1 MPRWSPDVLLAATVA
16 LLAAAC
22 ASPPPAAPDLQLT
35 RSHRAETVG
44 VDLDPA
50 AALALTIEWRWVTA
64 ASDDDLVPV
73 GSHAS
78 AVMGSA
84 AFGATPLIAS
94 EVKVALGEP
103 ARGVASR
110 LRALPPGVGTEL
122 EVQHDALPAGVTTV
136 LANGPLSV
144 ELSREPGTGNVG
156 LALVREGQ
164 VKLGSARGEETF
176 EPGGLAGADESEEGE
191 LEPDPAEA
199 ARRRER
205 ETPVAWREVL
215 PLDTRLE
222 PGGPPA
228 VIALTGGRS
237 PAALVLVI
245 EVQAA
250 PQEPEALAAHSSLVA
265 ESLAAVAA
273 TAARDAERAVALD
286 AAESK
291 HRQLLAAA
299 RAMAREGDRRRSG
312 VFLAAESGA
321 SLALDTLLVADDATL
336 EALGVAWRQ
345 TYGEDMDAL
354 VRGDNLAWSLESTT
368 ARWLAKAAE
377 GGELPAELEAVLLRQ
392 TGVVGRSPSLLTE
405 YVEESDG
412 LVAWRE
418 RIEQENRFALEDN
431 LPAARVRAFDWLA
444 ARGLQ
449 PPNYDPLG
457 SREERRA
464 ALLAADTSP

>member
-1 MPRWSPDVLLAATVA
+1 MPRWSRVVLLAAAVA

-35 RSHRAETVG
+35 RSHRAEAG
-44 VDLDPA
+44 AVDPDPA

-64 ASDDDLVPV
+64 ASDDRLLPV
-73 GSHAS
+73 GTHAS

-103 ARGVASR
+103 ARGVAAR
-110 LRALPPGVGTEL
+110 LRALPTGIATEL

-136 LANGPLSV
+136 LANGPLAV
-144 ELSREPGTGNVG
+144 ELSREPGTHDVG
-156 LALVREGQ
+156 LALLREGQ
-164 VKLGSARGEETF
+164 VALGAARGEDLI
-176 EPGGLAGADESEEGE
+176 EPGGLAGSEEGEEGE
-191 LEPDPAEA
+191 LEPDAAEA
-199 ARRRER
+199 TRRRER
-205 ETPVAWREVL
+205 ATPVAWREVL

-237 PAALVLVI
+237 PAALVLII
-245 EVQAA
+245 EVHPA
-250 PQEPEALAAHSSLVA
+250 PQEPDSLAAHQTLVA
-265 ESLAAVAA
+265 ESLADVEAS
-273 TAARDAERAVALD
+273 AAREAEQAAAVD
-286 AAESK
+286 AAEAK

-299 RAMAREGDRRRSG
+299 RSMAREGDRRRAG

-336 EALGVAWRQ
+336 ESLGAAWRQ
-345 TYGEDMDAL
+345 TAGEDMDAL
-354 VRGDNLAWSLESTT
+354 VRGDNLAWSLESTA

-412 LVAWRE
+412 LAAWRE

>member
-1 MPRWSPDVLLAATVA
+1 MPRRPQVLLAATVA

-22 ASPPPAAPDLQLT
+22 ASHPPTPPDLQLT
-35 RSHRAETVG
+35 RSHRAGTAA
-44 VDLDPA
+44 VDPDPA

-64 ASDDDLVPV
+64 ASDAELVPV

-94 EVKVALGEP
+94 DVRVALGEP
-103 ARGVASR
+103 ARGVAAR
-110 LRALPPGVGTEL
+110 LRALPAGVATEL

-136 LANGPLSV
+136 LANGPLAV
-144 ELSREPGTGNVG
+144 ELSREPGTANVG
-156 LALVREGQ
+156 LALLREGQ
-164 VKLGSARGEETF
+164 VALGAARGEEAI
-176 EPGGLAGADESEEGE
+176 EPGGLAGAEEGDEGEPE
-191 LEPDPAEA
+191 LDPAEA

-205 ETPVAWREVL
+205 QTPVAWREVL

-228 VIALTGGRS
+228 VIALMGGRS
-237 PAALVLVI
+237 QAALVLVI

-250 PQEPEALAAHSSLVA
+250 PQEPEALAAHEALVA
-265 ESLAAVAA
+265 ETLADVAA
-273 TAARDAERAVALD
+273 TTTREAEQAAALD

-291 HRQLLAAA
+291 RRQLLAAA
-299 RAMAREGDRRRSG
+299 RSMAQAGDRRRAG

-336 EALGVAWRQ
+336 ESLGAAWRQ
-345 TYGEDMDAL
+345 TIGEDMDAL
-354 VRGDNLAWSLESTT
+354 VRGDRLAWSLESTA
-368 ARWLAKAAE
+368 ARWLAQAAE
-377 GGELPAELEAVLLRQ
+377 SGALPAELEAVLLRQ

-412 LVAWRE
+412 LAAWRE
-418 RIEQENRFALEDN
+418 RIEQENRLALEDN

-444 ARGLQ
+444 VRGLQ

-464 ALLAADTSP
+464 ALLAADIAP